1 MSETSIADRWRYWR
15 KERKHLSEGVSM
27 CKPVWCTPMSHPRQ
41 QITRQRHNEN
51 IIHIDKHPQLLE
63 KSEQKTD
70 LNEVNTTSYQS
81 EDKPAE
87 NINVIV
93 ASRRFLCWENGLS
106 LTILIVTYSEALMNT
121 EHQQKPKRRKTAC
134 LFARMRDGREQC
146 SVVGRASSC
155 LSTPVV
161 GWVAGGILAYLCTNK
176 LARVEI
182 REGCEQQPLTQL
194 EYLKRWIKE
203 VMELVLGN

>member
-1 MSETSIADRWRYWR
+1 
-15 KERKHLSEGVSM
+15 
-27 CKPVWCTPMSHPRQ
+27 MSHPRQ

-93 ASRRFLCWENGLS
+93 ASRRFLCWQNGLS

-134 LFARMRDGREQC
+134 LFARMRDGREVFGPRARTELIVECNSNAAWLGGPPRVSPPQPWGGWPEGSWPVCVRINWPGNERTC
-146 SVVGRASSC
+146 SGLNG
-155 LSTPVV
+155 LSMK
-161 GWVAGGILAYLCTNK
+161 GGD
-176 LARVEI
+176 
-182 REGCEQQPLTQL
+182 
-194 EYLKRWIKE
+194 
-203 VMELVLGN
+203 